1 MATEDAVTGGEL
13 ARTFVELADT
23 LVEGYDPI
31 EFLLRLAERCV
42 SALGVSEAGVV
53 LADSGGQLRALASS
67 SERMRHL
74 ELIEVQRQD
83 GPCLDSWRTGE
94 VVREDHLSEAQAR
107 WPHFT
112 LPALDAGF
120 ASVYAVPM
128 RLRDDRL
135 GALNLFSTRTSGL
148 AQSDET
154 LAQAMADVA
163 TIGILHK
170 RFIRKSEEVSEQLS
184 GGVQHQDRLGAG
196 QGGGRRV
203 SQDRH
208 GRSLH
213 VAARLCPPSQ
223 HPFGRGGAARDRTG
237 LGPWGPGDP
246 TRHPRYPPPV
256 KTRPGRSENIVTERR
271 LAWEPR
277 TRHQTRRK
285 T

>member
-1 MATEDAVTGGEL
+1 MDMATEDAVTGGEL

-170 RFIRKSEEVSEQLS
+170 RFIRKSEEVSEQLQVAFNTRIVLEQAK
-184 GGVQHQDRLGAG
+184 GVVAESARIDMDEAFTLLRGYARHHNILLAEVARRVIGRDLALGALVIRPG
-196 QGGGRRV
+196 T
-203 SQDRH
+203 
-208 GRSLH
+208 
-213 VAARLCPPSQ
+213 
-223 HPFGRGGAARDRTG
+223 RG
-237 LGPWGPGDP
+237 
-246 TRHPRYPPPV
+246 
-256 KTRPGRSENIVTERR
+256 TRP
-271 LAWEPR
+271 
-277 TRHQTRRK
+277 Q
-285 T
+285 